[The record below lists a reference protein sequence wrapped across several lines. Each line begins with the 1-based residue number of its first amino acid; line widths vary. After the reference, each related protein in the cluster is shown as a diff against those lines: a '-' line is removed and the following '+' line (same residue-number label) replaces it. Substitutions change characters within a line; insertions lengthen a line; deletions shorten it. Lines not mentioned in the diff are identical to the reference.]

1 MKEIPRDRYLKK
13 LIRLNNTDS
22 VKIITGIRRCG
33 KSYLLTQLF
42 RKHLLHEGVA
52 EANIHCISLESSK
65 ELRDPEKLRS
75 FVMNSASTDGMHYII
90 LDEIQLVTDF
100 WEVVNRFRM
109 EPNMD
114 VYITG
119 SNSRFLSSDIPS
131 RFRGRSDEIHMYPL
145 MFAEFLDGFDGT
157 ESEAWESYT
166 AYGGLPGIL
175 SYTDNSDKE
184 SYLES
189 LTTAVYVSDILERA
203 IIRKPDVLNDIIRIL
218 SSSVGSL
225 TNPQN
230 IANTM
235 RTNGTGISHETVC
248 GYLDVLKQSFL
259 FEKAERY
266 DIKGRRYIGALAK
279 YYAADIGI
287 RNAELGF
294 RQYELTHI
302 MENMIYLELRSRGYA
317 VDVGIVKEWRTM
329 DGKRVLNSLEI
340 DFVVNRGSRR
350 YYIQSAYRAD
360 DLEKRE
366 RETRPFRKVEDGF
379 RRILVVRDGIKPFF
393 DDQGVLNIGII
404 RFLKDQ
410 DSLDLVP

>member
-1 MKEIPRDRYLKK
+1 M
-13 LIRLNNTDS
+13 
-22 VKIITGIRRCG
+22 
-33 KSYLLTQLF
+33 Q
-42 RKHLLHEGVA
+42 
-52 EANIHCISLESSK
+52 
-65 ELRDPEKLRS
+65 
-75 FVMNSASTDGMHYII
+75 YII

-157 ESEAWESYT
+157 ESEAWGSYT

-175 SYTDNSDKE
+175 SYTDDSDKE

-203 IIRKPDVLNDIIRIL
+203 TIRKPDVLNGIIRIL

-235 RTNGTGISHETVC
+235 RTNGTSISHETVC
-248 GYLDVLKQSFL
+248 GYLDVLQQSFL

-266 DIKGRRYIGALAK
+266 DIKGRRYIGAQAK

-294 RQYELTHI
+294 RQYELAHI

-317 VDVGIVKEWRTM
+317 VDVG
-329 DGKRVLNSLEI
+329 S
-340 DFVVNRGSRR
+340 
-350 YYIQSAYRAD
+350 
-360 DLEKRE
+360 
-366 RETRPFRKVEDGF
+366 
-379 RRILVVRDGIKPFF
+379 
-393 DDQGVLNIGII
+393 
-404 RFLKDQ
+404 
-410 DSLDLVP
+410 